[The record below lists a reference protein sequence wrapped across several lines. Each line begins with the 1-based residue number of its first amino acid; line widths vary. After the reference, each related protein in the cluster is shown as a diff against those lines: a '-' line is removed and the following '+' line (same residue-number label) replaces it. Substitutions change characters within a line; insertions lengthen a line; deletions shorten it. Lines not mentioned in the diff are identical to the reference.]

1 MAISLTEFEARSD
14 EGRSNTVTLED
25 IAKVAGVTAMT
36 VSRVMQGKPG
46 ASEATR
52 KKVLSVAEAL
62 QAQVKLDEGRSKTVT
77 LEDIA
82 KVAGVTAMTVSRVM
96 QGKPGVLAAT
106 REKVLGVA
114 KELNYTANLSA
125 RALKT
130 GRTGAIAVV
139 SGTLNRM
146 YNARIVHLLETE
158 LRSSGYQ
165 MRLLHT
171 HDELQDLINATNAA
185 AVDGVI
191 VAGMHDLVEEFRS
204 LDPHIFQPC
213 VFIDN
218 LMRTDT
224 DCVYNDAQSAVEEAL
239 QLMMEAGRKRIAFFK
254 HSRLVTDPKFPET
267 RQETY
272 RAVMKRAGRVPELI
286 SLSSNDDISDLD
298 KGLIL
303 KKYIHDH
310 GCPDAVLCFND
321 RAAMLLYREL
331 LDLGY
336 RVPGDLLL
344 VGCDDIPFMKYFDP
358 PLSTIA
364 QPAEE
369 ICKKAWEFLQA
380 RIANPDLPFQQA
392 HLKCELIIRRS
403 LCP

>member
-1 MAISLTEFEARSD
+1 MAFHPLETQLKSED
-14 EGRSNTVTLED
+14 GRTKTVTQDD
-25 IAKVAGVTAMT
+25 IAKVAGVTVMT

-46 ASEATR
+46 VSAATR
-52 KKVLSVAEAL
+52 EKVLAIAESL
-62 QAQVKLDEGRSKTVT
+62 QTQVKSDEGRSKTVT

-130 GRTGAIAVV
+130 GRTGAIAIV
-139 SGTLNRM
+139 SGNLNRT
-146 YNARIVHLLETE
+146 YNANIVHLLESE

-171 HDELQDLINATNAA
+171 YDDLQDLISATNAS

-191 VAGMHDLVEEFRS
+191 VAGMHDLVERFRS
-204 LDPHIFQPC
+204 FDPHIFQPC

-218 LMRTDT
+218 LKRTDT
-224 DCVYNDAQSAVEEAL
+224 DCVFNDAQSAVEEAL

-254 HSRLVTDPKFPET
+254 HSKLATDPKFPDT

-272 RAVMKRAGRVPELI
+272 QAVMKQAGRIPELI
-286 SLSSNDDISDLD
+286 SLSATDDTSDLD

-303 KKYIHDH
+303 KEYIHNH

-336 RVPGDLLL
+336 RVPDDLLL
-344 VGCDDIPFMKYFDP
+344 VGCDNVPFMKYFDP

-369 ICKKAWEFLQA
+369 ICKTAWKFLQA
-380 RIANPDLPFQQA
+380 RLANPDLPFQYA
-392 HLKCELIIRRS
+392 RLECELLIRRS